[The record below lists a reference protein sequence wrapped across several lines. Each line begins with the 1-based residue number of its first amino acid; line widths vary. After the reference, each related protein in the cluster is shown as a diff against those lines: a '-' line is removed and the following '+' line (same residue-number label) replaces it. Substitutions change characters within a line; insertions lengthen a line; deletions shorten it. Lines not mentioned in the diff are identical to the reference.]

1 MNNPIVERFRANIQ
15 DPRTA
20 EYFGEVLSCYYSG
33 NLRSAVVMLYSTV
46 ICDLIYK
53 LEELRDVY
61 NDAGAR
67 KILEE
72 IEKQQKSNPKST
84 DWEIHVPEKCKDGN
98 KILTIA
104 DYSNFC
110 SLQQLRHLCAHPV
123 LSEKKELYRPNSDI
137 VMGHI
142 RNMLE
147 GVFIKPAFQ
156 TKALFDIF
164 IEDVASVKDILIQ
177 EERIEKYVTEKY
189 LNRFNDIELEYY
201 LFKTIWRFVFK
212 LSDENC
218 NDNRNI
224 NEQVLRILVKRHKD
238 IFLERFERD
247 NKYFSENIEENDL
260 SLLRRFI
267 LFLNVYPEFWDKLP
281 KYKQIQIL
289 GIIEKDNKYD
299 LKELCLFKEKDVLSH
314 IYTAS
319 YLNHFTAIYFVNYL
333 FEFYDEPK
341 ALDYCVKLYSS
352 SDSFDR
358 ADWNFSDFI
367 NPNIKKF
374 TIEQLTEIVRAIN
387 NNDQLYGRMRARS
400 SNQIIR
406 DRISELDKN
415 FNYSLYPNFR

>member
-1 MNNPIVERFRANIQ
+1 MNNPIIERLRVNIQ

-20 EYFGEVLSCYYSG
+20 EYFSEVLSCYYSG

-53 LEELRDVY
+53 LEELRDIY

-84 DWEIHVPEKCKDGN
+84 DWEIHVPEKCKDEN

-110 SLQQLRHLCAHPV
+110 TLQQLRHLCAHPV
-123 LSEKKELYRPNSDI
+123 LGERKELYRPNSDI

-147 GVFIKPAFQ
+147 GVFIKPAFH
-156 TKALFDIF
+156 TKALFDMF

-189 LNRFNDIELEYY
+189 LNRFNDVELEYY
-201 LFKTIWRFVFK
+201 LFKTIWKFVFK
-212 LSDENC
+212 LSDKKC

-224 NEQVLRILVKRHKD
+224 NEQILRILVKRHKD
-238 IFLERFERD
+238 IFLERFEKD

-260 SLLRRFI
+260 SLLRLFI
-267 LFLNVYPEFWDKLP
+267 MFLNVFPEFWNKLLN
-281 KYKQIQIL
+281 YKQIQIQ
-289 GIIEKDNKYD
+289 GVIDKDDKYD
-299 LKELCLFKEKDVLSH
+299 LEELSLFKKEDVVSH
-314 IYTAS
+314 IYATLSVNHYTA
-319 YLNHFTAIYFVNYL
+319 TYFVNYL
-333 FEFYDEPK
+333 FKFCDEQK
-341 ALDYCVKLYSS
+341 ALNYCVKLYSS
-352 SDSFDR
+352 SDSFDQ

-374 TIEQLTEIVRAIN
+374 AIEQLTEIVRATN
-387 NNDQLYGRMRARS
+387 ENSQLYARGKS
-400 SNQIIR
+400 RRSNQIIR
-406 DRISELDKN
+406 DRISELDVK
-415 FNYSLYPNFR
+415 FDYSLYPNFR